1 MITGDIIQ
9 EKVQQFL
16 KQFFKRLK
24 MIRIKKAYFILF
36 IITVFATILS
46 SSAWAKNIA
55 VEENVLNDNSDIYF
69 FKGKDTVGI
78 EFTFANGEIT
88 TSDDTTFYEFDVMAA
103 ASEAGTKI
111 GTGIALIN
119 YNTAG
124 FGSSIHLNGKVTVKK
139 GTLTTTQG
147 PPLYII
153 IVNDN
158 QTYRLAITF
167 EYISEP
173 GWGNDLPDTATQLV
187 HVKIEI
193 ADQTETAGLSF
204 AEDLMSDQ
212 QYYDDNATK
221 YNPVIAID
229 EDNTTLPVE
238 LSAFTALYN
247 ADHEDVIISWTT
259 QSETDVQGFNI
270 YRSESEDFSAMGGRI
285 NYTLIPSESGN
296 STTPVDYSYRDETAD
311 IYTTYYYW
319 LETVD
324 ISQMSCYYGPTK
336 YTPVIDDGPPE
347 TFDEYKLSACPN
359 PAHNSTSINY
369 QLKGS
374 VDEQN
379 AEIRIYNI
387 LGELVKTIEGTNGTA
402 ELDLSDLG
410 SGIYFYQLQ
419 TDNYNEVKK
428 MVVVK

>member
-1 MITGDIIQ
+1 MIKSFSRMKRSLI
-9 EKVQQFL
+9 
-16 KQFFKRLK
+16 FKK
-24 MIRIKKAYFILF
+24 YVVTFVFIF
-36 IITVFATILS
+36 IIFAQNLF
-46 SSAWAKNIA
+46 A
-55 VEENVLNDNSDIYF
+55 
-69 FKGKDTVGI
+69 FKSKDDVGI
-78 EFTFANGEIT
+78 TFTFANGEIT

-221 YNPVIAID
+221 YNPVIATDID
-229 EDNTTLPVE
+229 NSSLPV
-238 LSAFTALYN
+238 S
-247 ADHEDVIISWTT
+247 
-259 QSETDVQGFNI
+259 
-270 YRSESEDFSAMGGRI
+270 
-285 NYTLIPSESGN
+285 
-296 STTPVDYSYRDETAD
+296 TAD
-311 IYTTYYYW
+311 I
-319 LETVD
+319 LEPKCGLL
-324 ISQMSCYYGPTK
+324 QN
-336 YTPVIDDGPPE
+336 TPNPFGSTNTSTEINFVIDK
-347 TFDEYKLSACPN
+347 TAL
-359 PAHNSTSINY
+359 
-369 QLKGS
+369 
-374 VDEQN
+374 
-379 AEIRIYNI
+379 AEVKIYNI
-387 LGELVKTIEGTNGTA
+387 QGQLIKNLYRGIVNRNEELSLDWDGKDDEGNI
-402 ELDLSDLG
+402 LP
-410 SGIYFYQLQ
+410 SGIYFYQLKVNGKPY
-419 TDNYNEVKK
+419 DVKRLILLR
-428 MVVVK
+428 